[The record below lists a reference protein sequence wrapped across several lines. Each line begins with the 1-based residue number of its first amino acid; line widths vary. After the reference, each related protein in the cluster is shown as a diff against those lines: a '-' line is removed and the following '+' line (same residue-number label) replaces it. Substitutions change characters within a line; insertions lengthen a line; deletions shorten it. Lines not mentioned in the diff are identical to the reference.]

1 MAGGG
6 RGTTEHGV
14 HLELSRFNKLLVRV
28 IKSIRVGEAV
38 FALEKGVERRGGA
51 APVERS
57 QRSPE
62 NEILEPF
69 GRD

>member
-1 MAGGG
+1 M
-6 RGTTEHGV
+6 
-14 HLELSRFNKLLVRV
+14 HLELSRFNKLLARV
-28 IKSIRVGEAV
+28 IKSIRVGETV
-38 FALEKGVERRGGA
+38 FASEKEWREGREWGA

-69 GRD
+69 GRA